1 MKRVAL
7 MCLGLLMLWA
17 AAFCNMRPVEAAQGP
32 SWGEMPPSAPY
43 ITIDGPPIFV
53 DKVGTALLLL
63 DDTYPTNYYFW
74 WASVHGVVVRYQT
87 EGDGIGMGWDMVTK
101 EMSVGPSLPAED
113 AVLADMLI
121 WPIQTMRDYAIMGP
135 CLDEFVRFRG
145 LSSAMAYSGG
155 LHIQSG
161 WYLEWLE
168 GEWWKV
174 YNIMRGYGE
183 PRVGEYIDS
192 DGVTHTICVGW
203 QNGGF

>member
-1 MKRVAL
+1 MPEVDTVTADKYACAFATKECPGILRKHP
-7 MCLGLLMLWA
+7 LGEDYLCDA
-17 AAFCNMRPVEAAQGP
+17 PNYC
-32 SWGEMPPSAPY
+32 PPCS
-43 ITIDGPPIFV
+43 
-53 DKVGTALLLL
+53 
-63 DDTYPTNYYFW
+63 
-74 WASVHGVVVRYQT
+74 
-87 EGDGIGMGWDMVTK
+87 GIGRVRVLTGVT
-101 EMSVGPSLPAED
+101 EPCPQLS
-113 AVLADMLI
+113 
-121 WPIQTMRDYAIMGP
+121 DYPHFHFCPVCHG
-135 CLDEFVRFRG
+135 LDEFVRFRG